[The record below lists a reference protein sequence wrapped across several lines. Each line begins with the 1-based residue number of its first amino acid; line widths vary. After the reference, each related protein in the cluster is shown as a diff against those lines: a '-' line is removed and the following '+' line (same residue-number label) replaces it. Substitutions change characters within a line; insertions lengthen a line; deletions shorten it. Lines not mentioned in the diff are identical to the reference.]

1 MSFSFLFILTAGM
14 VAAFNPC
21 GIALLPSYISY
32 LIGGETKDH
41 SFRYAIFKG
50 LGLGGAMTTGFLT
63 IFVLAGLLIGGLG
76 SALTGIFPILSLVMG
91 ILIALLGLGMLFGKH
106 LPIKIGSFQVKP
118 GKWSIYFYGI
128 AYAVTS
134 LGCTLPAFMLV
145 VSASLNDNSVTAVI
159 IKFIIYSL
167 GMGIVVTAITMVSLI
182 SRQLVQKFLH
192 NYMGSIQKI
201 AAVVIFLS
209 VLYMAYYWYFGS
221 GGICTF

>member
-76 SALTGIFPILSLVMG
+76 SALNRDFSDS
-91 ILIALLGLGMLFGKH
+91 F
-106 LPIKIGSFQVKP
+106 IG
-118 GKWSIYFYGI
+118 YGYTHCFI
-128 AYAVTS
+128 GVGHAIWE
-134 LGCTLPAFMLV
+134 AF
-145 VSASLNDNSVTAVI
+145 AD
-159 IKFIIYSL
+159 
-167 GMGIVVTAITMVSLI
+167 
-182 SRQLVQKFLH
+182 
-192 NYMGSIQKI
+192 
-201 AAVVIFLS
+201 
-209 VLYMAYYWYFGS
+209 
-221 GGICTF
+221 

>member
-76 SALTGIFPILSLVMG
+76 SALTGIFPILSLVYG
-91 ILIALLGLGMLFGKH
+91 YTHCF
-106 LPIKIGSFQVKP
+106 IGV
-118 GKWSIYFYGI
+118 GHAIRE
-128 AYAVTS
+128 
-134 LGCTLPAFMLV
+134 AF
-145 VSASLNDNSVTAVI
+145 AD
-159 IKFIIYSL
+159 
-167 GMGIVVTAITMVSLI
+167 
-182 SRQLVQKFLH
+182 
-192 NYMGSIQKI
+192 
-201 AAVVIFLS
+201 
-209 VLYMAYYWYFGS
+209 
-221 GGICTF
+221 